1 MEIKK
6 LVIASHNQGKVGEI
20 REMLMPYGVEVVS
33 AGELGL
39 PDVEETATT
48 FEGNARLKACALAK
62 LSGLPCLADD
72 SGLCVDALDGRPG
85 VFTARYAPNRDFDK
99 GMDKLL
105 EIGRAHV

>member
-1 MEIKK
+1 M
-6 LVIASHNQGKVGEI
+6 IASHNQGKVGEI

-85 VFTARYAPNRDFDK
+85 VLPHVMRRTAI
-99 GMDKLL
+99 LT
-105 EIGRAHV
+105 RAWINFWRN

>member
-48 FEGNARLKACALAK
+48 FEGNAVLWPNFRDCLVWRTIPVCV
-62 LSGLPCLADD
+62 SMHWTGGREFLPH
-72 SGLCVDALDGRPG
+72 VMRR
-85 VFTARYAPNRDFDK
+85 TAI
-99 GMDKLL
+99 LT
-105 EIGRAHV
+105 RAWINFWRN